1 MEYKTLL
8 GTQLSISRLIFGC
21 EPLGG
26 ADWGKIDEN
35 LLEQLPFANTG
46 WCYSIESMLL
56 SAIDGPDK
64 VVSIA
69 MQHEHIDRIKQLGS
83 NLSNQ
88 DWIKWTEFILPD
100 DSLPKNYFSFQP
112 QPYIPLLGDSISAT
126 ALKNITVKINNAP
139 LQMFHNEAFID
150 VYFESN
156 SSSISI
162 LCLS

>member
-1 MEYKTLL
+1 
-8 GTQLSISRLIFGC
+8 
-21 EPLGG
+21 
-26 ADWGKIDEN
+26 
-35 LLEQLPFANTG
+35 
-46 WCYSIESMLL
+46 MLL

-112 QPYIPLLGDSISAT
+112 QPYNPLLGDSISAT

-139 LQMFHNEAFID
+139 LQMFHNEAFMD
-150 VYFESN
+150 VYFGCNDSTIRIPKNTAIRMRYTDKEFLFYLYCN
-156 SSSISI
+156 IAKNVPQRI
-162 LCLS
+162 PFPDATIPTNEIKLDIVAVQ